1 MRRHVIRP
9 FSGMRECGVAV
20 GHQRSHVTLQVRANI
35 RVRILAQN
43 ERGTGVVEKDIANTG
58 PDTGPVDTF
67 LDLPGNRA
75 GATSAGR
82 HKKFILENHYKSLL
96 PHQHR
101 TVMPD

>member
-1 MRRHVIRP
+1 
-9 FSGMRECGVAV
+9 
-20 GHQRSHVTLQVRANI
+20 
-35 RVRILAQN
+35 
-43 ERGTGVVEKDIANTG
+43 
-58 PDTGPVDTF
+58 VDTF